1 MAEDGEDEGVLVDAA
16 EEMDLGRGNDDGE
29 VEDWSL
35 SLESELDC
43 AACLER
49 ARHEAA
55 EVQVRHL

>member
-1 MAEDGEDEGVLVDAA
+1 MLVDAA
-16 EEMDLGRGNDDGE
+16 EEMDLGRGNDAEE
-29 VEDWSL
+29 VEDWGL